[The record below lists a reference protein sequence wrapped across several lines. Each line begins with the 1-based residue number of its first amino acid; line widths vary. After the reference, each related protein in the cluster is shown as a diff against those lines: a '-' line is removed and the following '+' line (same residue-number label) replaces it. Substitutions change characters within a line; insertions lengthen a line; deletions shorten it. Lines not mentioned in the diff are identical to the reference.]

1 MTSETPPVTDNRTSV
16 EGEETL
22 GARIRRLR
30 LAKRLSQKELA
41 GPGVNDS
48 YISLIE
54 GNHRRPS
61 LEVLQQIA
69 GRLGVDPHY
78 LKTGSSIAP
87 TKEREL
93 RLADAELSL
102 RLGDDLEHAEA
113 LLRGLLDEDVPDGL
127 EARIRATLGGIVA
140 RRGDHRGA
148 IEQLE
153 RIVSASAFHPCVRP
167 DVYETL
173 SRSYLATGEPLLA
186 RRLLEEAIEAA
197 DAEERYFVQQ
207 IRFRVFLATA
217 LSSTGAFERAQHAL
231 DEASQRAEGV
241 APPEVRISVAWERAR
256 VAWNRGDSDEALQ
269 AINYA
274 RALAEVTE
282 DALVI
287 ARSHVLA
294 SELHTCEGRPEQA
307 REHLRQAESIL
318 SLGAD
323 PVDRGLLRVEQ
334 ARVEAALG
342 DPQQALGYAREADE
356 LLHEHVRH
364 KANAHHAL
372 GVGYAATRDIDSAN
386 TEFDEAVKLLLE
398 RGQWREALVVVRDWA
413 TALRAAGRHDEA
425 FAVLERST
433 RFSRH
438 ESGMAKLEAPSE
450 SRRSRA

>member
-1 MTSETPPVTDNRTSV
+1 VTADREAPETA
-16 EGEETL
+16 EAEETL

-41 GPGVNDS
+41 GPGVDDS

-54 GNHRRPS
+54 GNHRKPS
-61 LEVLQQIA
+61 LEVLLQIA

-78 LKTGSSIAP
+78 LKTGSSVTP

-113 LLRGLLDEDVPDGL
+113 LLRGLLDEEVPDGL

-140 RRGDHRGA
+140 RRGDHREA

-153 RIVSASAFHPCVRP
+153 PIVTAGAFHPCVRP

-173 SRSYLATGEPLLA
+173 SRSYLATGLSVLA
-186 RRLLEEAIEAA
+186 IKLLEDAIEAA
-197 DAEERYFVQQ
+197 DAEERYAIQQ

-217 LSSTGAFERAQHAL
+217 LSATGAFERAQQAL
-231 DEASQRAEGV
+231 DEASRRAEGV
-241 APPEVRISVAWERAR
+241 APPEVRISVAWEAAR

-282 DALVI
+282 DSLVI

-318 SLGAD
+318 SVGAD

-342 DPQQALGYAREADE
+342 DPHRALVYAREADA
-356 LLHEHVRH
+356 LLHDHVRH
-364 KANAHHAL
+364 RANAQHAL
-372 GVGYAATRDIDSAN
+372 GVAYAAVGDIESAD
-386 TEFDEAVKLLLE
+386 TELEEAVTLLLE

-413 TALRAAGRHDEA
+413 SALRAAGRDDKA
-425 FAVLERST
+425 FAVLEQST
-433 RFSRH
+433 RFSRY
-438 ESGMAKLEAPSE
+438 GGGVG
-450 SRRSRA
+450 R

>member
-1 MTSETPPVTDNRTSV
+1 MTSDRRPAET
-16 EGEETL
+16 EETL
-22 GARIRRLR
+22 GARLRRLR

-41 GPGVNDS
+41 GPGVDDS
-48 YISLIE
+48 YVAHIE
-54 GNHRRPS
+54 RDRRTPS
-61 LEVLQQIA
+61 LEVLQQLA
-69 GRLGVDPHY
+69 SRLGVDPHY
-78 LKTGSSIAP
+78 LKTGSSVTP

-113 LLRGLLDEDVPDGL
+113 LLRGLLDEEVPDGL
-127 EARIRATLGGIVA
+127 EARVRATLGGIVA
-140 RRGDHRGA
+140 RRGDHREA

-153 RIVSASAFHPCVRP
+153 PIVAAGAIHPCIRP

-173 SRSYLATGEPLLA
+173 SRSYLATGTSVLA
-186 RRLLEEAIEAA
+186 IKLLEDAIEAA
-197 DAEERYFVQQ
+197 DAEERYAVQQ

-217 LSSTGAFERAQHAL
+217 LSSTGAFERAQAAL
-231 DEASQRAEGV
+231 DEASRRAEGV
-241 APPEVRISVAWERAR
+241 ASPEIRISVAWEAAR

-282 DALVI
+282 DSLVI

-307 REHLRQAESIL
+307 REHLRHAESIL
-318 SLGAD
+318 SVGAD

-342 DPQQALGYAREADE
+342 DAHRALLYAREADA
-356 LLHEHVRH
+356 LLHDHVRH
-364 KANAHHAL
+364 RANGQHAL
-372 GVGYAATRDIDSAN
+372 GVAYAAVGNIDSADA
-386 TEFDEAVKLLLE
+386 EFDEAVALLLG
-398 RGQWREALVVVRDWA
+398 RGQWRQALVVVRDWA
-413 TALRAAGRHDEA
+413 SALRASGRNDKA

-438 ESGMAKLEAPSE
+438 DGAAIEPALEP
-450 SRRSRA
+450 RRSRG